1 MAYRIRYRRNKR
13 TVQKASGG
21 LLVRSAIACAM
32 LLALLFWNE
41 TGGRNRQALRQ
52 WFLPGQ
58 LERAAMAYAEGVSAY
73 QVLLNQCR
81 QLVKEGGY
89 G

>member
-1 MAYRIRYRRNKR
+1 MAYRIRYHGKKR
-13 TVQKASGG
+13 GVQKAAGG
-21 LLVRSAIACAM
+21 LLVRSAIACAVLM
-32 LLALLFWNE
+32 ALLIWNE
-41 TGGRNRQALRQ
+41 TGGRSRQALRQ

-58 LERAAMAYAEGVSAY
+58 PERAAMAYAEGVSAY

>member
-1 MAYRIRYRRNKR
+1 MAYRIRYREKR
-13 TVQKASGG
+13 RSVQKVAGG
-21 LLVRSAIACAM
+21 LLIRSAIACAM
-32 LLALLFWNE
+32 LLALLIWNE
-41 TGGRNRQALRQ
+41 TGGRNRQTLRQ

-58 LERAAMAYAEGVSAY
+58 LERAAVAYAEGVSAY

>member
-1 MAYRIRYRRNKR
+1 MAYRIRYHGNQRS
-13 TVQKASGG
+13 VQKAAGS

-32 LLALLFWNE
+32 LLALLIWGE
-41 TGGRNRQALRQ
+41 VGGKNRQALRQ

-58 LERAAMAYAEGVSAY
+58 LERAAMAYAEGVPAY

-81 QLVKEGGY
+81 QLVKEGWHG
-89 G
+89 